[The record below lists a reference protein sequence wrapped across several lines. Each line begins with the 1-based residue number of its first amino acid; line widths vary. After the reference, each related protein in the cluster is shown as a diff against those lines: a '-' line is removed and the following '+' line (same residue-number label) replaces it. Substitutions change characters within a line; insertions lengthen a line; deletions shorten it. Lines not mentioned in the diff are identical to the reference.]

1 MDKSQAIKALNFGAR
16 VAEEERHNLINY
28 FVATDLW
35 NRLFNGDIDI
45 VYGAKGSGKSA
56 LYTLLIAKESEL
68 FDRSILLVP
77 AENPRGTP
85 AFQGL
90 IPDPPTTEDEFRGL
104 WKLYL
109 TILIESICRDYGIR
123 TTAAEKLRATLT
135 TAKLIPAD
143 NRLASILRTVSEYV
157 KAAMR
162 PESVGVDMTVDP
174 LSGLPVGFSGKITF
188 HEPSNEARKR
198 GFQSVD
204 SILRLADAA
213 LLEANMKVWIG
224 LDRLDVAF
232 AESPEL
238 EKHALR
244 ALFTVYLDLLAYE
257 CIVLKIFLRSDIWSR
272 ITSEGF
278 REASHIT
285 RHSTISWDRL
295 SLMKLIAERAVQ
307 CTELCQYYRID
318 PTTVRRLSDKQEELF
333 YRMCPNQ
340 VDIGPNKAKTFEW
353 ILSRTR
359 DGSGDNAPRELIH
372 FMNSLR
378 NEQVR
383 RLDAGESLP
392 EAETLFGR
400 ASFKDALPE
409 VSRVRLEQTLY
420 AESPA
425 LKTHLEKFRGE
436 KTRQNGSSLA
446 VLWECTEAEAHQIA
460 RTAVEVGFF
469 EARGD
474 KKHPDYWVPFL
485 YRDALGLVQGSADI
499 A

>member
-1 MDKSQAIKALNFGAR
+1 MKALNFGER
-16 VAEEERHNLINY
+16 VAEEERDDLIHY

-35 NRLFNGDIDI
+35 NRLVNGEIDI

-56 LYTLLIAKESEL
+56 LYTLLIANNSEL
-68 FDRSILLVP
+68 FDRNILLVT
-77 AENPRGTP
+77 AENPRGAP

-109 TILIESICRDYGIR
+109 ATLIDSVCRDYGIK
-123 TTAAEKLRATLT
+123 TSAGDALHTALAN
-135 TAKLIPAD
+135 AKLIPAD
-143 NRLASILRTVSEYV
+143 KRLASMLRTVAEYV
-157 KAAMR
+157 KGAMR
-162 PESVGVDMTVDP
+162 PESVGIEVTIDS
-174 LSGLPVGFSGKITF
+174 LSGLPAGFAGKITF
-188 HEPSNEARKR
+188 HEPSSEARKR

-204 SILRLADAA
+204 SILRLADSV
-213 LLEANMKVWIG
+213 LSETDMRVWVV

-232 AESPEL
+232 AESPDL

-307 CTELCQYYRID
+307 CREFCEFYGTD
-318 PTTVRRLSDKQEELF
+318 PTTVRRLSNEQEKLF
-333 YRMCPNQ
+333 YRMCPSQ

-353 ILSRTR
+353 ILGRTR

-383 RLDAGESLP
+383 RLDAGEALP
-392 EAETLFGR
+392 EAEMLFGR
-400 ASFKDALPE
+400 ASFKNALPE

-425 LKTHLEKFRGE
+425 LKEHLEKLRGE
-436 KTRQNGSSLA
+436 KTRQTGSSLA
-446 VLWECTEAEAHQIA
+446 ALWECTEAEAHQIA

-474 KKHPDYWVPFL
+474 KNSPDYWVPFL
-485 YRDALGLVQGSADI
+485 YRDALGLVQGTADT

>member
-1 MDKSQAIKALNFGAR
+1 MW
-16 VAEEERHNLINY
+16 
-28 FVATDLW
+28 T
-35 NRLFNGDIDI
+35 RLVNGEIDI

-56 LYTLLIAKESEL
+56 LYTLLIAKDSDL
-68 FDRSILLVP
+68 FDRNILLVA

-90 IPDPPTTEDEFRGL
+90 IPDPPTTENEFRGL

-109 TILIESICRDYGIR
+109 AILINSVCTEYDIKTQAAQALR
-123 TTAAEKLRATLT
+123 TTLK
-135 TAKLIPAD
+135 TAKLIPSD
-143 NRLASILRTVSEYV
+143 NLLASILRTVSEYV
-157 KAAMR
+157 KGAMR
-162 PESVGVDMTVDP
+162 PESVGIEVAIDP
-174 LSGLPVGFSGKITF
+174 LSGLPAGFSGKITF
-188 HEPSNEARKR
+188 HEPSSEARER

-204 SILRLADAA
+204 SILRLADTA
-213 LLEANMKVWIG
+213 LSEAEMQVWVG

-244 ALFTVYLDLLAYE
+244 ALFAVYLDLLTYE

-272 ITSEGF
+272 ITSDGF

-285 RHSTISWDRL
+285 RHATISWDSL

-307 CTELCQYYRID
+307 CSDFCQFYEID
-318 PTTVRRLSDKQEELF
+318 PATVRKLSKEQEQLF

-340 VDIGPNKAKTFEW
+340 VDIGPNKSKTFEW
-353 ILSRTR
+353 ILNRTR
-359 DGSGDNAPRELIH
+359 DGSGATAPRELIH

-383 RLDAGESLP
+383 RLDAGEALP

-420 AESPA
+420 AESPT
-425 LKTHLEKFRGE
+425 LKEHLEKLRGE
-436 KTRQNGSSLA
+436 KTRQTGSSLA
-446 VLWECTEAEAHQIA
+446 VLWECTEAEAHHIA
-460 RTAVEVGFF
+460 RAAVEVGFF

-474 KKHPDYWVPFL
+474 NNSPDYWVPFL
-485 YRDALGLVQGSADI
+485 YRDALGLVQGAADVV
-499 A
+499 